1 MYRMLNGAQN
11 NVTLYIGIVVSAVGI
26 IIETVA
32 DKQKGEAKEKN
43 PDMPAMHGLYKMCRC
58 PNYFGEILFWTGA
71 FISAFGAVEGA
82 QWILVVLGYVEIIC
96 VMLSGAKRVET
107 RHIRHYGKL
116 PKYNAYADSTPL
128 LLPLIPFYHITTPEK
143 IAKED
148 AAKAAKAAKKNG
160 KQG

>member
-1 MYRMLNGAQN
+1 M
-11 NVTLYIGIVVSAVGI
+11 SAVGI